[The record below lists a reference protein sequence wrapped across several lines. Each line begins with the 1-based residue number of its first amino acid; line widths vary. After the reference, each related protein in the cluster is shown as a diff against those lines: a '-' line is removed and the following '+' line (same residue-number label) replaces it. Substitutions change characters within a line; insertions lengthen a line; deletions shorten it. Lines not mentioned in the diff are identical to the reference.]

1 MMLSR
6 FEGVLAV
13 SLLLTASWLAS
24 DSFGAA
30 PPVAL
35 LIQVNGT
42 VEYSRDGE
50 TWKPVTRNKYLFAGD
65 KIRTGA
71 DGFGKV
77 VDQANSTSQGIAAG
91 SQIEVDGTAIKVV
104 SGKLS
109 DQEAVSG
116 DLLAGLGNRFAE
128 AQRYTTVRRGAKKAG
143 DIKLR
148 VPQDVGLSPT
158 YPELAWQSF
167 GKQYS
172 FVLTIGGTS
181 HVVAGVDGEI
191 VRFRVPDL
199 SPGRHAFTVTVT
211 EDGKQVAEADKE
223 GSVIWLSAAADQA
236 IAASISSIREIDPKD
251 DFAVAS
257 LLDEKGMAVAAL
269 DLYRR
274 YFDENQDEHEL
285 RPLLIRAYGRLKLDE
300 LRQKEA
306 LTYNEQFSGN

>member
-1 MMLSR
+1 MKSH
-6 FEGVLAV
+6 FAGVLTV
-13 SLLLTASWLAS
+13 SVLLTASCLVS
-24 DSFGAA
+24 ESFGAA

-35 LIQVNGT
+35 LIQVDGT
-42 VEYSRDGE
+42 VEYSRDGA

-71 DGFGKV
+71 DGSGKV
-77 VDQANSTSQGIAAG
+77 VDQVNSTSQGIAAG

-109 DQEAVSG
+109 DEEAVSG
-116 DLLAGLGNRFAE
+116 DLIAGLGNRFAE

-148 VPQDVGLSPT
+148 APQDVGLSTT

-167 GKQYS
+167 GKRYS
-172 FVLTIGGTS
+172 FVLTIDGKS
-181 HVVAGVDGEI
+181 HVVSGVDGEI
-191 VRFRVPDL
+191 VRFRVPEL
-199 SPGRHAFTVTVT
+199 SPGRHTFTVSVT
-211 EDGKQVAEADKE
+211 EDGKQVAEADRE

-236 IAASISSIREIDPKD
+236 IAASIASIRDIDPKD
-251 DFAVAS
+251 DFAVAN

-274 YFDENQDEHEL
+274 YFDENKDEHEL

-306 LTYNEQFSGN
+306 IVYNEKFGGN